1 MYVSFCIKRPPPS
14 LQPWFMGWRQSES
27 PAVIHTFQNYFTSR
41 RLLLVNSSL
50 AAWKMTAIVRQRPDM
65 GSHLISPSWPNIT
78 SLPAE
83 SAESKQPP
91 LHRLRNQLWVR
102 RLYLLRRR
110 LTKFLDQYLVLDN
123 LPFCSN
129 ITSLSA
135 KLNKSNQRLLL
146 RNSERR
152 VILSAFCI
160 STTHWLAYF
169 DNSSSYNLFDIRY
182 TRLCVN
188 ITSLPAESAESKLPL
203 RSWD

>member
-91 LHRLRNQLWVR
+91 LHRLRNQQWVH

-110 LTKFLDQYLVLDN
+110 LKKFSKRYLVLDN
-123 LPFCSN
+123 LPYRSN

-135 KLNKSNQRLLL
+135 KLNKNNQRLLL
-146 RNSERR
+146 CNSERR
-152 VILSAFCI
+152 VILSAF
-160 STTHWLAYF
+160 Y
-169 DNSSSYNLFDIRY
+169 
-182 TRLCVN
+182 
-188 ITSLPAESAESKLPL
+188 PQP
-203 RSWD
+203 